1 MNHGS
6 KLRSFASVLVISFE
20 RFVDVTSIYISRL
33 RMFVHIVTN
42 AIKEMESKKIFMP
55 PIKYCK
61 ENSILDISNETT
73 SCQRY
78 FYLVYLNNKIY
89 FYYK

>member
-6 KLRSFASVLVISFE
+6 KLRSFAGILVISFE
-20 RFVDVTSIYISRL
+20 CFVDVTSIYISRL

-55 PIKYCK
+55 TIKYYK
-61 ENSILDISNETT
+61 EYLILDISNETT
-73 SCQRY
+73 SCQ
-78 FYLVYLNNKIY
+78 K
-89 FYYK
+89 

>member
-6 KLRSFASVLVISFE
+6 KLRSFAGVLVISFE

-55 PIKYCK
+55 PIKYWK

-73 SCQRY
+73 SCQ
-78 FYLVYLNNKIY
+78 K
-89 FYYK
+89 

>member
-55 PIKYCK
+55 PIKYWK

-73 SCQRY
+73 SCQ
-78 FYLVYLNNKIY
+78 K
-89 FYYK
+89 